1 MTEMMVRPFSLP
13 DLPHTPPEEDG
24 DARVRVAAF
33 SAGVRAAGR
42 EWTGNEPNE
51 LVELLTDAAAGDPRL
66 TAMVRAGGRLLQD
79 FLDGYQQKSVVDES
93 LDLAADLVAGRALPP
108 GVLAGLAS
116 RHLVAVVRLAA
127 PGHEADALRAAAG
140 PDALVTQQD
149 DLIVLL
155 VPVGGHDNVEPI
167 VTRLTQ
173 CLGGRGWLA
182 TAERDTRRTAE
193 GFDEAC
199 EVLRLVVAGLR
210 PSGAY
215 ALADVLVEYA
225 VTRHERVRTDLV
237 AMIRL
242 VREHQVL
249 WETLVEFVNAD
260 YSRNKAARNL
270 FIHRS
275 TLDYRLRRIGAI
287 TGCDPLSRRGAQLLT
302 TAMTAEAVQ
311 GYQASTSQP

>member
-1 MTEMMVRPFSLP
+1 MTEMMVRPFFSTDSL
-13 DLPHTPPEEDG
+13 HTPPEEDG
-24 DARVRVAAF
+24 DAQVRVADF
-33 SAGVRAAGR
+33 SAKVRAAGR
-42 EWTGNEPNE
+42 EWTGSEPDE
-51 LVELLTDAAAGDPRL
+51 LVELLTKAAAGDPRL
-66 TAMVRAGGRLLQD
+66 TAIVRTGGRLLRD
-79 FLDGYQQKSVVDES
+79 FLDGYQQKSVADES
-93 LDLAADLVAGRALPP
+93 RDLAAELVAGRALPP
-108 GVLAGLAS
+108 GVLAALAP
-116 RHLVAVVRLAA
+116 RHLVAVVQLAA

-140 PDALVTQQD
+140 QDALVTHQE

-155 VPVGGHDNVEPI
+155 IPVGGQDNVEHT
-167 VTRLTQ
+167 VTRLTR
-173 CLGGRGWLA
+173 CLGDRGWLA
-182 TAERDTRRTAE
+182 TAERDTRRIAE

-215 ALADVLVEYA
+215 TLADVLVEYA

-242 VREHQVL
+242 VRAHQVL
-249 WETLVEFVNAD
+249 WETLIEFVNSD
-260 YSRNKAARNL
+260 YSRNKAARSL

-287 TGCDPLSRRGAQLLT
+287 TGCDPTSRRGAQLLT

-311 GYQASTSQP
+311 WYQA